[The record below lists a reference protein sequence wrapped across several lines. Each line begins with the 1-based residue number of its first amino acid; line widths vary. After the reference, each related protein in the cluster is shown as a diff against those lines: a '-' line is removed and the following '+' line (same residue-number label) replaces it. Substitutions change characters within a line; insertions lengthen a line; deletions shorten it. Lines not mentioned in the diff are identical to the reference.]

1 MLLGDAAD
9 SAWLDFAQYRG
20 MALLCTERG
29 MSCHVQG
36 PANVEAICRL
46 VELGAKVAAVTE
58 QSMLESPLHI
68 AARCGRQDI
77 VKRLIACNLPILTRT
92 KVTSPAETLCSFFL
106 IKQAGHLV
114 GQHRLP
120 GR

>member
-1 MLLGDAAD
+1 M
-9 SAWLDFAQYRG
+9 
-20 MALLCTERG
+20 LCTEGG
-29 MSCHVQG
+29 MSWHVQG

-77 VKRLIACNLPILTRT
+77 VKRLLACNLPILSRT
-92 KVTSPAETLCSFFL
+92 KVTPPANFFAL
-106 IKQAGHLV
+106 LLQSCKHAPSWTPQASWMTPSLV
-114 GQHRLP
+114 HGI
-120 GR
+120 